1 MSISV
6 VYERTYEGQM
16 TLPFILLVSGI
27 IIEIAIAGA
36 FVTYF
41 LSTSG
46 YGERLAARAEAAARS
61 GINDV
66 LARVMQDKDFSIVPC
81 STPYTYTIVAGV
93 GDTAEISLCRTTD
106 FSTNKYTF
114 TITSI
119 GIAASQQKKFTATA
133 LVDETTGQIELQS
146 ITEQPVEQ

>member
-1 MSISV
+1 
-6 VYERTYEGQM
+6 M

-27 IIEIAIAGA
+27 IIEITIAGA

-46 YGERLAARAEAAARS
+46 YGERLAARAESVARS
-61 GINDV
+61 GINDA
-66 LARVMQDKDFSIVPC
+66 LARVMQNKDFSIVSC
-81 STPYTYTIVAGV
+81 STPYTYTVTSGG
-93 GDTAEISLCRTTD
+93 GDTAGVSLCRTTD

-119 GIAASQQKKFTATA
+119 GVAVSHQKKFVATA
-133 LVDETTGQIELQS
+133 LVDQTTGQTELQS
-146 ITEQPVEQ
+146 ISERPVEQ